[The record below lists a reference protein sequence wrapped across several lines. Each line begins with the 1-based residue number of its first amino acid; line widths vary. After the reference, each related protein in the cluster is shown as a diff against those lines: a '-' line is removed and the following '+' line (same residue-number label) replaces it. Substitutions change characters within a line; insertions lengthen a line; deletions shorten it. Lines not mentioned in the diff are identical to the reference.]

1 MIECD
6 ASEPEAAL
14 ARLRWEEGGEPHEPD
29 WPWLLPWLQSPK
41 GRGSYVRI
49 DEPVDRARLVA
60 RVLEMVGLAG
70 SSRGGA

>member
-1 MIECD
+1 MIEAD
-6 ASEPEAAL
+6 ASELEPAV
-14 ARLRWEEGGEPHEPD
+14 ARLRWEEGPVPTEPD

-49 DEPVDRARLVA
+49 DEPVDRASLVA
-60 RVLEMVGLAG
+60 RVLEMVRLAG